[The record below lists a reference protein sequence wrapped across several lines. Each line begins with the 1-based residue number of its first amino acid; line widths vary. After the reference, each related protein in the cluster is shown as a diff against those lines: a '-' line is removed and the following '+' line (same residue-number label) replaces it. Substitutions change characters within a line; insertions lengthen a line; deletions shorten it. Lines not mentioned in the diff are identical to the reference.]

1 MIDIMRLIINIPAYN
16 EEDKIGQTIKRIPRS
31 FPGIDEVLI
40 QVIDDGSTD
49 GTATAAKAAGAE
61 FVISH
66 GVNRKLGVM
75 FASAT
80 ENALREGADIMV
92 NIDADGQ
99 FDPLEIPKLINPI
112 LQHQADMVIGDRFSE
127 DSAKNIPWI
136 KDFFNRLGASLVG
149 SFLNV
154 KTHDLTC
161 GFRAHS
167 RETLL
172 RLNNPTGFTYTQETI
187 IDAIGKNLRLTWVPV
202 QVTYFADR
210 KSKIVKS
217 VYSFVN
223 NSARIIVKAIR
234 DVRPMKFFGVPGM
247 FLITIAILVFIGF
260 LFFYFQD
267 FKISP
272 YRNYLLFSAIT
283 FLIGLQFVVFA
294 LIADMIKGSRKLT
307 EDLMYL
313 MKKEQYKK

>member
-1 MIDIMRLIINIPAYN
+1 MRLIVNIPAYN
-16 EEDKIGQTIKRIPRS
+16 EAEKIGETIKRIPRQ
-31 FPGIDEVLI
+31 FTGIDEVFI

-49 GTATAAKAAGAE
+49 GTAAAARTAGAE
-61 FVISH
+61 YVISH
-66 GVNRKLGVM
+66 GMNRKLGVM
-75 FASAT
+75 FATAS
-80 ENALREGADIMV
+80 ENALRNGADIMV

-99 FDPLEIPKLINPI
+99 FDSHEIQKLLNPI
-112 LQHQADMVIGDRFSE
+112 LHHQADMVIGDRFSQ
-127 DSAKNIPWI
+127 DSAKNIPWV

-187 IDAIGKNLRLTWVPV
+187 IDAIGKNLRLLWIPV
-202 QVTYFADR
+202 QVTYFANR

-217 VYSFVN
+217 VYSFVS
-223 NSARIIVKAIR
+223 NSGRIIIKAVR
-234 DVRPMKFFGVPGM
+234 DVRPMKFFGVPGFFLLILSVVAFIQ
-247 FLITIAILVFIGF
+247 FLI
-260 LFFYFQD
+260 FYFQD
-267 FKISP
+267 FKITP
-272 YRNYLLFSAIT
+272 YRNYLLFAAVT

-294 LIADMIKGSRKLT
+294 LIADMIKSNRKLT
-307 EDLMYL
+307 EDLTYL
-313 MKKEQYKK
+313 VKKEHYKK